1 MITCKT
7 LWLPFLSCLKA
18 QYSDS
23 FQLKIDLCVMCT
35 FALHSAACSSGQ
47 EASSIAVANLN
58 FKKHQSNSF
67 CAGVKIMG
75 TNISE

>member
-1 MITCKT
+1 MVT
-7 LWLPFLSCLKA
+7 LFELLESPIFRQFSVKNRPLR
-18 QYSDS
+18 Y
-23 FQLKIDLCVMCT
+23 INLCVMWT
-35 FALHSAACSSGQ
+35 FALLSAACSSGQ

>member
-1 MITCKT
+1 M
-7 LWLPFLSCLKA
+7 W
-18 QYSDS
+18 
-23 FQLKIDLCVMCT
+23 T
-35 FALHSAACSSGQ
+35 FALLSAACSSGQ

>member
-1 MITCKT
+1 MVT
-7 LWLPFLSCLKA
+7 LFELIESPIFRQFSVKNRPLR
-18 QYSDS
+18 Y
-23 FQLKIDLCVMCT
+23 IDLCVMCT